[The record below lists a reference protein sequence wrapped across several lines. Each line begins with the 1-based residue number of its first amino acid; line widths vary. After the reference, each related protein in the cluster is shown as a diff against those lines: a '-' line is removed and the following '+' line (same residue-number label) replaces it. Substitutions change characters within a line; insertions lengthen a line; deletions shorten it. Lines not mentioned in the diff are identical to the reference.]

1 MENDE
6 QKPVWKRIEYF
17 SNMTIKLWLS
27 KVTLGQSF
35 KKEEIIKMVISNTIK
50 GKSSFHFV
58 VPYIIQ
64 YCATK
69 TSWANT
75 WKYPE
80 ATRQHLCST
89 LLLVTQNGLTL
100 TVLDDLAT
108 FVQEENGPIIS
119 MMNVFKSNI
128 QNWYPNRGVANLI
141 KRCTFAQFA
150 YFVLREIG
158 IFFTSSGNLWGAR
171 ATPLPRL
178 CTQTRSFCHI
188 Y

>member
-58 VPYIIQ
+58 VSYIIQ

-108 FVQEENGPIIS
+108 FVQEENAPH
-119 MMNVFKSNI
+119 NFYDECF
-128 QNWYPNRGVANLI
+128 QI
-141 KRCTFAQFA
+141 KLLVHTKW
-150 YFVLREIG
+150 I
-158 IFFTSSGNLWGAR
+158 
-171 ATPLPRL
+171 P
-178 CTQTRSFCHI
+178 QTWSFCHSTYLVKLHWVWLCPSYNNFHTQFPQFQSI
-188 Y
+188 LVFMSK